1 MQSGSDLRM
10 LYLLFH
16 EAKTLLLR
24 RHKLFVQSGENVQD
38 EIVEINTRLK
48 EIKVDVEKNSRSR
61 KPRQRDLG
69 LNYESMC
76 LQFRRSSKK
85 RSNCCRGLCRG
96 GGTIP
101 YGQADLLLFGK
112 VRQCGKAW

>member
-10 LYLLFH
+10 LYWLFH

-24 RHKLFVQSGENVQD
+24 RHKLFVQSGENGHD
-38 EIVEINTRLK
+38 ETVEINTRLK